1 MNLLRTQQSDID
13 IEAIAD
19 YIAQDS
25 PRAAQQWVAD
35 LEQKLLA
42 VAASPGI
49 GRHRPEV
56 REGFRTLAFGNYLI
70 CYRQVSDG
78 LEILRIFHGARQW
91 QELL

>member
-1 MNLLRTQQSDID
+1 MRLTRTKQSDID

-25 PRAAQQWVAD
+25 PRAAQQWIAD
-35 LEQKLLA
+35 LEEKLLA
-42 VAASPGI
+42 IAASPGI
-49 GRHRPEV
+49 GRQRPDV
-56 REGFRTLAFGNYLI
+56 LEGLRTLAFGNYLI

-78 LEILRIFHGARQW
+78 TEILRIFQGARQW